1 MMLPWFESVYAQFI
15 RRLQS
20 KTLHH
25 ALLLCGPAGLGKAEL
40 ADDLAK
46 TLLCKQLTPQGSCG
60 QCQSCQL
67 FAAGNHPDFHPLM
80 SEKQIG
86 VDTIRGGIAK
96 LSGTAQ
102 LGHNKVLVIHHADS
116 MTEAASNALLKT
128 LEEPTTNTYLLLLTS
143 KLNALLPTILSRSE
157 KHVLRLPSEGETL
170 SWLAA
175 QGHNNVTP
183 AMLKA
188 YGNAPFL
195 VKASL
200 EDDSTGLSFSDF
212 QDGIAR
218 LMSGA
223 DSSVQLA
230 AKWQDSGKQ
239 VVSWL
244 QAAAHEKF
252 VQSHLPADYDAYC
265 YCQQALKHFEHP
277 GVNKTVILTGVLDV
291 FAVNSF

>member
-1 MMLPWFESVYAQFI
+1 MMLPWFQSVYSQFI

-20 KTLHH
+20 QTLHH
-25 ALLLCGPAGLGKAEL
+25 ALLLSGPVGLGKTALADEL
-40 ADDLAK
+40 AK
-46 TLLCKQLTPQGSCG
+46 SLLCKQLTAQGSCG
-60 QCQSCQL
+60 ACQSCQL
-67 FAAGNHPDFHPLM
+67 FAAGNHPDFHPLV

-102 LGHNKVLVIHHADS
+102 LGHNKVLVIHHADT
-116 MTEAASNALLKT
+116 MTEAGSNALLKT
-128 LEEPTTNTYLLLLTS
+128 LEEPTTNTYLILLAS

-157 KHVLRLPSEGETL
+157 KHILKLPAEGETL
-170 SWLAA
+170 SWLAG
-175 QGHNNVTP
+175 QGHNDVTP
-183 AMLKA
+183 ATLKA
-188 YGNAPFL
+188 YGNSPFL

-200 EDDSTGLSFSDF
+200 EDESKGLSFSEF
-212 QDGIAR
+212 QEGIAR

-230 AKWQDSGKQ
+230 SKWQDSGKQ

-244 QAAAHEKF
+244 QSAAHEKY
-252 VQSHLPADYDAYC
+252 VQSILPADYEAYS

-291 FAVNSF
+291 FAVNPL